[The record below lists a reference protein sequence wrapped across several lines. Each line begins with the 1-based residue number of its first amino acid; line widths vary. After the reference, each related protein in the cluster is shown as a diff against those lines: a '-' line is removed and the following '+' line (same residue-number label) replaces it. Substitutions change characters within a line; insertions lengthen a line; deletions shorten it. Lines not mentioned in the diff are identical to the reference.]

1 MTRKSR
7 PKKSKPASSESQ
19 ALVLA
24 SSHDFHSPAEEEPL
38 LAPVV
43 LAPAIVQRSVQ
54 PSGSSNTDKPE
65 KNLAIMPSSSP
76 PPPYGSRSE
85 DTPPPRQPGN
95 FMTIIRDSGPIKQ
108 SFLIDPTLSVPSE
121 LLPTLTLSEQEA
133 GGTRN
138 NLNLEAKYGEI
149 DADIEVMKSTKLT
162 RIRVDVRSRSDVVI
176 RLRLPGT
183 VSPGDLNRPGP
194 LCTIDI
200 CASSGNIYLLIPKKR
215 MVGKLVSTARGNVT
229 FSSKLLKDL
238 SAFNEKGK
246 RRESFIGDCNMW
258 SEGMGDVINLEAK
271 AGGVFVQYNDEPFV
285 KPENGGCIIS

>member
-1 MTRKSR
+1 
-7 PKKSKPASSESQ
+7 
-19 ALVLA
+19 
-24 SSHDFHSPAEEEPL
+24 
-38 LAPVV
+38 
-43 LAPAIVQRSVQ
+43 
-54 PSGSSNTDKPE
+54 
-65 KNLAIMPSSSP
+65 MPSSSP
-76 PPPYGSRSE
+76 PPPYRSRFE
-85 DTPPPRQPGN
+85 DPPPPRQPGN
-95 FMTIIRDSGPIKQ
+95 FMTIIRDSGPINQ

-121 LLPTLTLSEQEA
+121 LLPTLTPSEQGS

-200 CASSGNIYLLIPKKR
+200 CATSGNIYLLIPKKR
-215 MVGKLVSTARGNVT
+215 LVGKFVATARGDVK
-229 FSSKLLKDL
+229 FSTTLEKDL

-246 RRESFIGDCNMW
+246 RRECFIGDCRMW

-271 AGGVFVQYNDEPFV
+271 AGAVWVQYNGEPFV
-285 KPENGGCIIS
+285 KPENGGCIIA

>member
-7 PKKSKPASSESQ
+7 PKKSQPAASESQESQ

-24 SSHDFHSPAEEEPL
+24 SSHDLYSPAEEEPL

-54 PSGSSNTDKPE
+54 PSGSSNIAKTEK

-85 DTPPPRQPGN
+85 DTPPPARQPGN

-121 LLPTLTLSEQEA
+121 LLPTLTPSEQGA

-162 RIRVDVRSRSDVVI
+162 RIRVD
-176 RLRLPGT
+176 RLPGT
-183 VSPGDLNRPGP
+183 VSPGDLNRLGP

-200 CASSGNIYLLIPKKR
+200 CATSGNIYLLIPKKR
-215 MVGKLVSTARGNVT
+215 LVGKFVATARGDVK
-229 FSSKLLKDL
+229 FSTTLEKDL
-238 SAFNEKGK
+238 SAFNEKGN
-246 RRESFIGDCNMW
+246 RRECFIGDCKMW

-271 AGGVFVQYNDEPFV
+271 TGTVWVQYNGEPFV
-285 KPENGGCIIS
+285 KPENGGCIIV